1 MPSSSPHAGLSG
13 EFACRDCTNNSS
25 QAGGGI
31 ASAVSGAVWKSLLP
45 GKLQRGL
52 EAAGV
57 PDAKKLSMSI
67 FRKPLDF
74 VKTNPPGDAARDA
87 VLFAYRDVQRT
98 LSIIGL
104 AISAIPI
111 ILSIFMDNVHLD
123 ERKNIVDSESEDDLT
138 VRESP
143 LYVQGNGKELA
154 EGEKDVK
161 RVPVQ

>member
-1 MPSSSPHAGLSG
+1 M
-13 EFACRDCTNNSS
+13 
-25 QAGGGI
+25 
-31 ASAVSGAVWKSLLP
+31 WKSLLP
-45 GKLQRGL
+45 GKLQQGL

-57 PDAKKLSMSI
+57 PDAKKMAMSI

-104 AISAIPI
+104 AISAVSI
-111 ILSIFMDNVHLD
+111 ILVVFMDNVRLD
-123 ERKNIVDSESEDDLT
+123 DRKNIVDSDSEDDLT

-143 LYVQGNGKELA
+143 LYVQGDRKEIT
-154 EGEKDVK
+154 ESEKDVK
-161 RVPVQ
+161 RAAQ

>member
-1 MPSSSPHAGLSG
+1 M
-13 EFACRDCTNNSS
+13 
-25 QAGGGI
+25 
-31 ASAVSGAVWKSLLP
+31 LP

-74 VKTNPPGDAARDA
+74 AKTNLPGDAARDA
-87 VLFAYRDVQRT
+87 VVFAYRDVQRT

-111 ILSIFMDNVHLD
+111 ILSLFMDNVRLD
-123 ERKNIVDSESEDDLT
+123 ERKTIVDSDSEDDLAM
-138 VRESP
+138 REPP
-143 LYVQGNGKELA
+143 LYNQGTEGTGKEIVDT
-154 EGEKDVK
+154 EKDTK
-161 RVPVQ
+161 RVTAH